1 MPSCGTNPAE
11 QFVVSTKV
19 GRILRP
25 WTTPQY
31 ERRHRGASVDP
42 PDFEVRFDYS
52 YGGVVRAWEDS
63 LQRLGLA
70 RVDLLLIHDLD
81 RIYFPHGADYDA
93 HLAQLVT
100 GGYQALRDL
109 RADGRIKAIGCGV
122 NIPGQIPQFLDLF
135 DLDFFL
141 VAGPYTL
148 LEQTT
153 LDTELERCRLSG
165 VSLVIGAA
173 FCYGILATGTKAY
186 TGNGPVVLGED
197 ELEKAKRIEQV
208 CQKLGVPLAAAAIQ
222 FPYGHPSVR
231 SVLFGAVDGDQV
243 RQTVEQPEAP
253 GARRTVGNP
262 ASGGPAGGERSDAIR
277 YLKAVLRPVLDT
289 IGRPAVV
296 GALVANDV
304 AFQPF
309 DASTDDIELVSRTR
323 SEGGDLD
330 ANCPNLLWLSPHWQ
344 RFHRTVY
351 SWVSVANSR
360 RSRP

>member
-1 MPSCGTNPAE
+1 MGRRDPVLRHLALVRHRPIRASPRRLPAG
-11 QFVVSTKV
+11 QTP
-19 GRILRP
+19 GRIRYFDQGRP
-25 WTTPQY
+25 HPPPLDDATVRAPPP
-31 ERRHRGASVDP
+31 RGVCRP

-52 YGGVVRAWEDS
+52 YDGVVRAWEDS

-173 FCYGILATGTKAY
+173 FRYGILATGTKAY

-197 ELEKAKRIEQV
+197 ELEKAKRIERV
-208 CQKLGVPLAAAAIQ
+208 CEKLGVPLAAAAIQ
-222 FPYGHPSVR
+222 FPFGHPSVR
-231 SVLFGAVDGDQV
+231 SVLFGAIDGDQV
-243 RQTVEQPEAP
+243 RQTVE
-253 GARRTVGNP
+253 N
-262 ASGGPAGGERSDAIR
+262 
-277 YLKAVLRPVLDT
+277 LKRPVPVELWERLRAE
-289 IGRPAVV
+289 G
-296 GALVANDV
+296 LVATNAPV
-304 AFQPF
+304 P
-309 DASTDDIELVSRTR
+309 SGT
-323 SEGGDLD
+323 
-330 ANCPNLLWLSPHWQ
+330 
-344 RFHRTVY
+344 
-351 SWVSVANSR
+351 
-360 RSRP
+360 

>member
-1 MPSCGTNPAE
+1 MNSAQRVSIAQHQLPMTRAGFGCAPIGNFPVAVSDEAARAALEAAWEAGIRYFDTSPWYGIGLSERRLGAFLRDKPRE
-11 QFVVSTKV
+11 EFAISTKV

-52 YGGVVRAWEDS
+52 YGGVVRSWEDS

-70 RVDLLLIHDLD
+70 RVDLLLVHDLD
-81 RIYFPHGADYDA
+81 RLYFPHRVEYEA

-109 RADGRIKAIGCGV
+109 RADGKIKAIGCGV
-122 NIPGQIPQFLDLF
+122 NSPGQIPEFLDLF

-153 LDTELERCRLSG
+153 LDSELERCRLSG
-165 VSLVIGAA
+165 VSLVMGAV
-173 FCYGILATGTKAY
+173 FRYGILATGTKAY
-186 TGNGPVVLGED
+186 NGNGPVVLGEA
-197 ELEKAKRIEQV
+197 ELERAKRIEQV

-222 FPYGHPSVR
+222 FPYGHPSVQ

-243 RQTVEQPEAP
+243 RQTVEH
-253 GARRTVGNP
+253 
-262 ASGGPAGGERSDAIR
+262 
-277 YLKAVLRPVLDT
+277 LKRPVPVELWQT
-289 IGRPAVV
+289 LRAEGLLA
-296 GALVANDV
+296 AN
-304 AFQPF
+304 APTP
-309 DASTDDIELVSRTR
+309 SGT
-323 SEGGDLD
+323 
-330 ANCPNLLWLSPHWQ
+330 
-344 RFHRTVY
+344 
-351 SWVSVANSR
+351 
-360 RSRP
+360 